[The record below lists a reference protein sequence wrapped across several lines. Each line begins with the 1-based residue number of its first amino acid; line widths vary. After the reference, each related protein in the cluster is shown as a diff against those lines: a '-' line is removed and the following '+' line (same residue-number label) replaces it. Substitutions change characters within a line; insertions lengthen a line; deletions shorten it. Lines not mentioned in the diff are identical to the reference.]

1 MDDTSATTKPVMT
14 LLYDGQCPLC
24 SREIAWLRSRAP
36 RQLAF
41 QDVHADGFDS
51 TILGVSLN
59 DLLAEIHGISAEGS
73 LIKGI
78 DVFAIAYSAAG
89 LNWLAAPLRWP
100 WTRPLLKGFYSW
112 FARYRKPLA
121 SLWGGTACQNG
132 QCRI

>member
-1 MDDTSATTKPVMT
+1 MDTAPPPKALITI
-14 LLYDGQCPLC
+14 LYDGHCPIC
-24 SREIAWLRSRAP
+24 SREIAWLRNREP
-36 RQLAF
+36 CRLAF
-41 QDVHADGFDS
+41 QDVHADGFDL

-59 DLLAEIHGISAEGS
+59 DLLAEIHGIRADGS

-89 LNWLAAPLRWP
+89 LKWLVAPLRCSWS
-100 WTRPLLKGFYSW
+100 RPLLKWLYSW

-121 SLWGGTACQNG
+121 SLWGGKSCEDG